1 MRSSLNPAW
10 IVLIFIFTSCSPKPG
25 PDKQFIGSLQGG
37 TTGAISG
44 AVTGFQVG
52 AGTGPGAAI
61 GAGVG
66 AIAGGF
72 RGMMQDRLEEE
83 LLLLQSDIR
92 GARATAYAQ
101 RILEEQSR
109 RRVELHPGRDIFPSD
124 LFFRSDEV
132 ELSPEGKAVL
142 GEIYRLNK
150 NRVPWSRFG
159 IVSYVQSNDPKASY
173 PNYLNRRRSRAIGDY
188 LVRLGLEPRRI
199 SAQGIILDI
208 SLIEGN
214 RRYAQAIEFIPRD
227 LPGAPGSLKKQ
238 TREEEGI
245 DLSVEKNEGTR

>member
-1 MRSSLNPAW
+1 MRC
-10 IVLIFIFTSCSPKPG
+10 LIFVALLVVGCSTKTG
-25 PDKQFIGSLQGG
+25 PDKQFVGTLQGG

-83 LLLLQSDIR
+83 LLVLQSEIR
-92 GARATAYAQ
+92 EARKVAFAQ
-101 RILEEQSR
+101 KILEEQVR
-109 RRVELHPGRDIFPSD
+109 TRAELHPGRDIFPSD
-124 LFFRSDEV
+124 IFFRSDEV

-150 NRVPWSRFG
+150 NRLPWSRFG
-159 IVSYVQSNDPKASY
+159 VVSYVQSNDPKASY

-188 LVRLGLEPRRI
+188 LVSIGLEPRRI
-199 SAQGIILDI
+199 SAQGIII
-208 SLIEGN
+208 NEPLIYGN
-214 RRYAQAIEFIPRD
+214 RRYSQAIEFIPKD
-227 LPGAPGSLKKQ
+227 LPGAPGTSKRQDK
-238 TREEEGI
+238 EDEEGI
-245 DLSVEKNEGTR
+245 ELSVEKKQN

>member
-1 MRSSLNPAW
+1 MKG
-10 IVLIFIFTSCSPKPG
+10 VLFLLVLVIGCSPKPG
-25 PDKQFIGSLQGG
+25 PDKQFVGTLQGG

-61 GAGVG
+61 GLGVG

-83 LLLLQSDIR
+83 LLLLQSDIKE
-92 GARATAYAQ
+92 ARASAYAQ
-101 RILEEQSR
+101 RILEEQLR
-109 RRVELHPGRDIFPSD
+109 RRAALHPGRDIFPSD
-124 LFFRSDEV
+124 LFFRSDDV
-132 ELSPEGKAVL
+132 ELSPEGRAVL

-188 LVRLGLEPRRI
+188 LVALGLEPRRI

-208 SLIEGN
+208 PLIEGH
-214 RRYAQAIEFIPRD
+214 RRYAQSIEFIPRD

-238 TREEEGI
+238 SSEEEEEGI
-245 DLSVEKNEGTR
+245 DLSVESNRSGY